1 VLSAKCGRGVQRGE
15 NFGRCEGIQ
24 YLKGRN
30 KIDAGERERKTHLFL
45 SFFLSFQSKAFVY

>member
-15 NFGRCEGIQ
+15 IFWRCEGIQ

-30 KIDAGERERKTHLFL
+30 KIDAEERERPI
-45 SFFLSFQSKAFVY
+45 SFFLSFQRKAFVY